1 MKTLLLLLLSFGI
14 LPCSA
19 DLPAQAPAPQVQE
32 AYSTQQ
38 ALDDVLSLYRLYFA
52 GKSINIHLYEGEN
65 LPHGL
70 QLLTK
75 SIHPKCEK
83 LRQLSS
89 EQLRQ
94 VCMLADAILWQSA
107 WIEDELMVEHG
118 IDTDLDE
125 MDIIHG
131 FEKLAVEAEW
141 LRSIEKSPE
150 REALL
155 REFGG
160 EATLDLPAR
169 LLQERWAKDYKTA
182 FTFYKEFCAAA
193 CEADETTALSKLRG
207 QAEVLSYFQKGGEL
221 EMLRVNSLAHT
232 YINFMLYD
240 VGELPSPARNLLTPA
255 RMQALEPF
263 FTAIPALKPLL
274 FDTK

>member
-1 MKTLLLLLLSFGI
+1 MKTLLLLLLSFGL

-19 DLPAQAPAPQVQE
+19 DLPAQAPAPQVQA

-38 ALDDVLSLYRLYFA
+38 ALNDALSLYRLYFA
-52 GKSINIHLYEGEN
+52 GKGINIHLYEGES
-65 LPHGL
+65 LPTGL
-70 QLLTK
+70 QMLTG
-75 SIHPKCEK
+75 SIHPYCSR
-83 LRQLSS
+83 LRQLPP

-94 VCMLADAILWQSA
+94 VCRLADAILWQSA

-155 REFGG
+155 R
-160 EATLDLPAR
+160 
-169 LLQERWAKDYKTA
+169 
-182 FTFYKEFCAAA
+182 
-193 CEADETTALSKLRG
+193 
-207 QAEVLSYFQKGGEL
+207 
-221 EMLRVNSLAHT
+221 
-232 YINFMLYD
+232 
-240 VGELPSPARNLLTPA
+240 
-255 RMQALEPF
+255 
-263 FTAIPALKPLL
+263 
-274 FDTK
+274 

>member
-1 MKTLLLLLLSFGI
+1 MKSLLLLLLSFGI

-52 GKSINIHLYEGEN
+52 GKSINMHLYEGEN

-94 VCMLADAILWQSA
+94 VCMLADAILWQKE
-107 WIEDELMVEHG
+107 WIKDELMVEHG
-118 IDTDLDE
+118 IDTDRDE

-182 FTFYKEFCAAA
+182 LTFYKEFCAAA
-193 CEADETTALSKLRG
+193 CEADETTALSKLRE
-207 QAEVLSYFQKGGEL
+207 QAEVLAYFQKGGEL
-221 EMLRVNSLAHT
+221 EMIRVNSLAHT

-274 FDTK
+274 FDSK

>member
-1 MKTLLLLLLSFGI
+1 
-14 LPCSA
+14 
-19 DLPAQAPAPQVQE
+19 VQE

-141 LRSIEKSPE
+141 LRCIEKSPE

-182 FTFYKEFCAAA
+182 LTFYKEFCAAA
-193 CEADETTALSKLRG
+193 CEADETTALSKLRE
-207 QAEVLSYFQKGGEL
+207 QAEVLAYFQKGGEL
-221 EMLRVNSLAHT
+221 EMIRVNSLAHT

-240 VGELPSPARNLLTPA
+240 VGGLPSPARNLLTPA

-263 FTAIPALKPLL
+263 FTAIPALKSLL
-274 FDTK
+274 LNSK